1 MEKTKKI
8 KFFLSIS
15 YCLLLAIFL
24 WLFFSNFSLNEI
36 TSYEFIKNNRNFL
49 IEIKESNF
57 ILTTIIFIFFTIIWV
72 FLLGFGSPVSLLG
85 GFIFGQWI
93 GLIIVAVS
101 LTTGAT
107 LLYIFV
113 NFFFKEPIREIFGKR
128 FHNLTQKFKKNEFL
142 FFLIYR
148 FIGGIPFALSNILP
162 TIFNIKIKNFFLG
175 SLIGMAP
182 QLFIGVSLGAG
193 IEKIIE
199 TNQESPSFFTLITS
213 KEIYIP
219 IIAFIIFVMLSY
231 MLRKK
236 FYKK

>member
-36 TSYEFIKNNRNFL
+36 TSYEFIKINRNFL

-57 ILTTIIFIFFTIIWV
+57 ILTAIIFIFLTIIWV
-72 FLLGFGSPVSLLG
+72 FLLGFGSPASLLG

-113 NFFFKEPIREIFGKR
+113 NFFFK
-128 FHNLTQKFKKNEFL
+128 T
-142 FFLIYR
+142 
-148 FIGGIPFALSNILP
+148 
-162 TIFNIKIKNFFLG
+162 
-175 SLIGMAP
+175 
-182 QLFIGVSLGAG
+182 
-193 IEKIIE
+193 
-199 TNQESPSFFTLITS
+199 
-213 KEIYIP
+213 
-219 IIAFIIFVMLSY
+219 
-231 MLRKK
+231 
-236 FYKK
+236 

>member
-113 NFFFKEPIREIFGKR
+113 NFFFKEFIREIFGKR
-128 FHNLTQKFKKNEFL
+128 FYNLTQKFKKNEF
-142 FFLIYR
+142 FYFLIYR
-148 FIGGIPFALSNILP
+148 FIGGIPFFIANILP
-162 TIFNIKIKNFFLG
+162 SLFNIKIKNYFFG
-175 SLIGMAP
+175 TLIGMIP
-182 QLFIGVSLGAG
+182 QLFIFVSLGNG
-193 IEKIIE
+193 LEKII
-199 TNQESPSFFTLITS
+199 NNNSAPPSFINLITS
-213 KEIYIP
+213 QEIYVP
-219 IIAFIIFVMLSY
+219 IIGFLFLVLIIFFI
-231 MLRKK
+231 KK
-236 FYKK
+236 KT